1 MARQY
6 PSKRATGARYEE
18 TAVDFLR
25 QMGYEILERNYRDRL
40 GEIDIV
46 AEEGGYLVFV
56 EVKYRRN
63 ADSGVPAEAVTLQKQ
78 RDIRMTAHYYLY
90 SRRYGDIPC
99 RFDVVSILAQEI
111 QWIKDAF

>member
-1 MARQY
+1 MNTR
-6 PSKRATGARYEE
+6 RTGEQWE
-18 TAVDFLR
+18 TAAADYLKAQGMQIV
-25 QMGYEILERNYRDRL
+25 ERNFRSRQ
-40 GEIDIV
+40 GEIDII
-46 AEEGGYLVFV
+46 GYHQGYLVFV

-78 RDIRMTAHYYLY
+78 RHIRMTAQYYLY

>member
-56 EVKYRRN
+56 EVKYRKDAGN
-63 ADSGVPAEAVTLQKQ
+63 GYPEEAVSVPKQKSEE
-78 RDIRMTAHYYLY
+78 T
-90 SRRYGDIPC
+90 PC
-99 RFDVVSILAQEI
+99 RFDVVSILGQEI
-111 QWIKDAF
+111 TLIRDAF